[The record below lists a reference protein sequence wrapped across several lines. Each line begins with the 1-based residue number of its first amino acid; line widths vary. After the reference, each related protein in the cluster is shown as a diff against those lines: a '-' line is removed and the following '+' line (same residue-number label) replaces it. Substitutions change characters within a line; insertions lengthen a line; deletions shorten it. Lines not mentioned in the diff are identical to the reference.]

1 MVKGKKE
8 STSRIFDIFSKTRP
22 GLAGMPL
29 LNAVGKEVS
38 EKVGKL
44 FDKKGTQKTLKDLAS
59 RKRTVEDVLLGLSR
73 TASDTID
80 SVLREE
86 QRVAKSESFMN
97 GQYRDSLLER
107 RKETKPRRMRPGK
120 KGEYRVSG
128 QVLHPETGEP
138 LAGMVVEAIDKDIK
152 KHDLLGV
159 DITDSKGHFEI
170 SFEEK
175 DFKERGEGL
184 PEVFLQVGID
194 RKTSLHITKDVVK
207 PKPGE
212 RTSLDITIP
221 KSKITEVDKFTA
233 DRKHIDNKRLQ
244 NVGHT
249 LAFNQ
254 VQHMAVQ
261 EIGKVFKEGLK
272 KASALLETRVEDVSK
287 TKAKTTKKKKTKKK
301 TSDR

>member
-22 GLAGMPL
+22 GLTGMPL
-29 LNAVGKEVS
+29 LNTVGKEVS
-38 EKVGKL
+38 EKVGRL
-44 FDKKGTQKTLKDLAS
+44 FDKKNAQKTLKDLATK
-59 RKRTVEDVLLGLSR
+59 KRTVEDVLLGVSR
-73 TASDTID
+73 MASGTID

-86 QRVAKSESFMN
+86 QRVAKSETLMN
-97 GQYRDSLLER
+97 GQYRDSLIER

-120 KGEYRVSG
+120 KGEYLVGG

-138 LAGMVVEAIDKDIK
+138 LAGIVVEAIDKDIK

-159 DITDSKGHFEI
+159 DTTDHKGCFEI
-170 SFEEK
+170 SFREK

-184 PEVFLQVGID
+184 PEVLLKVGID

-261 EIGKVFKEGLK
+261 EMAKVFKEGLK
-272 KASALLETRVEDVSK
+272 KATDLLEARVEDASN
-287 TKAKTTKKKKTKKK
+287 TKAKTKKKPKRKAKP
-301 TSDR
+301 